1 MMKKLFLV
9 PLMAMF
15 AVVSMAQVDF
25 QLHYDLG
32 RNINPESESNR
43 QKVTSTVEMYHPDAT
58 GSTYFFVDMD
68 YFSDGMGAAYWEVS
82 REFTLKS
89 LKNSN
94 FAAHI
99 EYDGGLTVNKYTP
112 QYANRYQQCFLVG
125 PAYNWHNA
133 NFSKTFSVQAMLKQ
147 YIKKDNLKGITSFQL
162 TGVWS
167 TTFAKGLCTF
177 SGFADLWYGYTP
189 RYDDN
194 GGQKKGWVFITEPQ
208 FWFNIVG
215 KDRQHG
221 KFCIGTEWELSNDFI
236 WATNSKKT
244 FFFNPTIAAKYV
256 F

>member
-1 MMKKLFLV
+1 
-9 PLMAMF
+9 MAMF
-15 AVVSMAQVDF
+15 AVVSMAQVNF

-32 RNINPESESNR
+32 RTINSESESNR
-43 QKVTSTVEMYHPDAT
+43 PNVTSTVEMYHPDAT

-68 YFSDGMGAAYWEVS
+68 YFSDGVGAAYWEVS
-82 REFTLKS
+82 REFTFKS
-89 LKNSN
+89 LKSSS

-99 EYDGGLTVNKYTP
+99 EYDGGLSVNKYSGE
-112 QYANRYQQCFLVG
+112 YGSRYQQCFLVG

-147 YIKKDNLKGITSFQL
+147 YIKKGDLKAVTGFQV

-177 SGFADLWYGYTP
+177 AGFADVWYGYVP
-189 RYDDN
+189 RFGAD
-194 GGQKKGWVFITEPQ
+194 GMQKKGIVFISEPQ
-208 FWFNIVG
+208 FWFNIIN
-215 KDRQHG
+215 KDKQHG
-221 KFCIGTEWELSNDFI
+221 KFSLGTEWEFSNDFI
-236 WATNSKKT
+236 WPASGSKT

>member
-1 MMKKLFLV
+1 
-9 PLMAMF
+9 MAMF
-15 AVVSMAQVDF
+15 AVVSMAQVNF

-32 RNINPESESNR
+32 RNINSEAESNR

-58 GSTYFFVDMD
+58 GST
-68 YFSDGMGAAYWEVS
+68 
-82 REFTLKS
+82 
-89 LKNSN
+89 
-94 FAAHI
+94 
-99 EYDGGLTVNKYTP
+99 
-112 QYANRYQQCFLVG
+112 
-125 PAYNWHNA
+125 
-133 NFSKTFSVQAMLKQ
+133 VQAMLKQ
-147 YIKKDNLKGITSFQL
+147 YIKKDNLKGISSFQL

-194 GGQKKGWVFITEPQ
+194 GSQKKGWVFITEPQ

-221 KFCIGTEWELSNDFI
+221 KFSIGTEWELSNDFI